1 MKEYLEIAKQAA
13 VAAGK
18 VILEV
23 YGTTDFQT
31 ELKADE
37 SPVTA
42 ADRRAHVVIAEYLG
56 ATGLPI
62 LSEEGKLTEYAERTE
77 WVDYWLVDPLDG
89 TKEFLNRNGEF
100 TVNIALMHK
109 GTPVAGVIYIPCT
122 DTLYVGDA
130 ENGVFKNGEPLP
142 RLSQR
147 VTVPELLQK
156 EEVIIVASR
165 SHLSA
170 ETADFI
176 QQFPNVQLTTMGS
189 SLKFMLLAEGK
200 ADIYPRMAPTMEWD
214 TAAAHA
220 ILNAANRGVY
230 QVDLL
235 SELVYNKMSLKNP
248 SFIAL

>member
-1 MKEYLEIAKQAA
+1 M
-13 VAAGK
+13 
-18 VILEV
+18 EV
-23 YGTTDFQT
+23 YGTTDFGT

-42 ADRRAHVVIAEYLG
+42 ADRRAHEVIAEHLS
-56 ATGLPI
+56 ATGLPV
-62 LSEEGKLTEYAERTE
+62 LSEEGTLLPYEQRVAWAY
-77 WVDYWLVDPLDG
+77 YWLVDPLDG
-89 TKEFLNRNGEF
+89 TKEFISRNGEF
-100 TVNIALMHK
+100 TVNIALMHR

-130 ENGVFKNGEPLP
+130 DNGVFKNGKQLP

-147 VTVPELLQK
+147 VGLDELLK
-156 EEVIIVASR
+156 RDEVVVVASR
-165 SHLSA
+165 SHLSP

-176 QQFPNVQLTTMGS
+176 RQFSHVQLTTMGS

-230 QVDLL
+230 QVDLD
-235 SELVYNKMSLKNP
+235 SELVYNKSSLKNP
-248 SFIAL
+248 SFIAF

>member
-1 MKEYLEIAKQAA
+1 MIAHLDIAKQAA

-23 YGTTDFQT
+23 YGTTGFET
-31 ELKADE
+31 SLKADE

-42 ADRRAHVVIAEYLG
+42 ADRRAHLVIAGYLE
-56 ATGLPI
+56 ATGLPV
-62 LSEEGKLTEYAERTE
+62 LSEEGKLMDYEERVGWEY
-77 WVDYWLVDPLDG
+77 YWLVDPLDG
-89 TKEFLNRNGEF
+89 TREFISRNGEF

-130 ENGVFKNGEPLP
+130 DNGVFKNGEKLP

-147 VTVPELLQK
+147 LTVAALLQK
-156 EEVIIVASR
+156 DTVVIVASR
-165 SHLSA
+165 SHLSP

-176 QQFPNVQLTTMGS
+176 KQFPNVQLTTMGS

-230 QVDLL
+230 QVDLD
-235 SELVYNKMSLKNP
+235 SELVYNKSSLKNP